1 MVLLLGW
8 TIFIFKTPAYN
19 EPNVEKIKN
28 NIFMNPKRSYRKR
41 FFWWLYFTMEVQQ
54 IVGQRERS
62 ECPVTCVTSSW
73 QTLICSW
80 VRCPYSSR
88 VSTRKLHISCVV
100 ASHFVSNGSASPGVA
115 QLSLQ
120 ISTTSDNSTMAS
132 KHQHVM
138 PQYSEGLPSSTLGL
152 LEAKSALN
160 KRI

>member
-1 MVLLLGW
+1 MVMVLLLGW

-19 EPNVEKIKN
+19 EANVEKIKN

-115 QLSLQ
+115 QLRYLQ
-120 ISTTSDNSTMAS
+120 RRTIRQRRHATIQWRT
-132 KHQHVM
+132 
-138 PQYSEGLPSSTLGL
+138 
-152 LEAKSALN
+152 AKYYL
-160 KRI
+160 RPTI